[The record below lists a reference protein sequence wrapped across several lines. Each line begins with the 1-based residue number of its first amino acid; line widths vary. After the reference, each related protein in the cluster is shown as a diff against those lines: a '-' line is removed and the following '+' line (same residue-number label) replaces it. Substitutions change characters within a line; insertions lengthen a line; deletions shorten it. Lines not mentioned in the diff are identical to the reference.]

1 MANLKK
7 TYFTRNKSLKEIMAG
22 RQAGPGYVNETKI
35 KESKA
40 VFKP

>member
-7 TYFTRNKSLKEIMAG
+7 TYFTRNNSLKEIMAG

>member
-1 MANLKK
+1 MANLEK